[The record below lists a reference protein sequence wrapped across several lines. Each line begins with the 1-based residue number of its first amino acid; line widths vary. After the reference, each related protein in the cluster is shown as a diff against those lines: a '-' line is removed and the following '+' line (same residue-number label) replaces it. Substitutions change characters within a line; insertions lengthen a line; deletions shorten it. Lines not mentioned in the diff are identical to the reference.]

1 MSDPMDLAIRGGTL
15 VSAGAEA
22 IADIGIRG
30 EQIVQIGGE
39 FTAKHD
45 LDAQGMFVLPG
56 GIDPHVHL
64 TRSGPPDDE
73 PQWCDDFASGSRAA
87 VAGGITTIGNMTF
100 PMPGETL
107 IEAIGRDSLLAER
120 DAIIDVMLHP
130 VLTDPDTQPLSDIP
144 LLAERGQTTLKY
156 FMSFGGF
163 CTDPES
169 YLAATQL
176 AADAGMLTMVH
187 CEDAAMIEHATRS
200 LMAQGNEDITHYPES
215 RPMSSEVAATARAV
229 AFAELTGAPTYIV
242 HLSSAGALDEVRRG
256 RQRGAPLFVETRPL
270 YLHLTEERFAEPDG
284 AKYVGQPPLRRQ
296 TDVAA
301 LWQGLQTGD
310 IDTIGTDHAP
320 WRYADKVVPG
330 MDLTTI
336 RPGVADLDTMLPM
349 LWSEG
354 VTTGRIS
361 RQRFVAATST
371 NAAKLFGL
379 FPRKGCIAP
388 GADADIVIWDPVR
401 SQAVRAADHQT
412 NADYSPYEGW
422 NVTGWPVTTISR
434 GQVVYHQGVVQGA
447 SGRGQVLARG
457 VTAPL

>member
-1 MSDPMDLAIRGGTL
+1 MNDALDLAIRGATI
-15 VSAGAEA
+15 VSSGSEA

-30 EQIVQIGGE
+30 EQIVQIGGD
-39 FTAKHD
+39 FTATHNI
-45 LDAQGMFVLPG
+45 DARGMLVLPG

-64 TRSGPPDDE
+64 TLPDVPDGE
-73 PQWCDDFASGSRAA
+73 PQWCDDFGSGSRAA
-87 VAGGITTIGNMTF
+87 AAGGITTIGNMTF
-100 PMPGETL
+100 PLPGQTL
-107 IEAIGRDSLLAER
+107 IAAIER
-120 DAIIDVMLHP
+120 DARLAEQESIVDVMLHP
-130 VLTDPDTQPLSDIP
+130 VLTDPTTQPLSDIP

-163 CTDPES
+163 CSDPES

-187 CEDAAMIEHATRS
+187 CEDAAMIEQATRS
-200 LMAQGNEDITHYPES
+200 LLALGKGGIAHYPES
-215 RPMSSEVAATARAV
+215 RPVSSEVAATARAV
-229 AFAELTGAPTYIV
+229 AFAELTGAPTYVV
-242 HLSSAGALDEVRRG
+242 HLSSAGALEEVRRG
-256 RQRGAPLFVETRPL
+256 RMRGAPLFVETRPL

-284 AKYVGQPPLRRQ
+284 AKYVGQPPLRRAE
-296 TDVAA
+296 DVAA
-301 LWQGLQTGD
+301 LWHGLRTGD
-310 IDTIGTDHAP
+310 VDTIGTDHAP

-354 VTTGRIS
+354 VATGRIS

-379 FPRKGCIAP
+379 FPRKGCVAP
-388 GADADIVIWDPVR
+388 GADADLVIWDPTR
-401 SQAVRAADHQT
+401 TGPVRAIDHQT

-434 GQVVYHQGVVQGA
+434 GKIIFDRGVIQGA
-447 SGRGQVLARG
+447 AGHGRVLRRG
-457 VTAPL
+457 RTEQP